1 MPLVFIF
8 IVIETRVI
16 DISTYYLV
24 RKFVNQGSLSAILN
38 LIRTDNE
45 WFLVSI
51 AE

>member
-24 RKFVNQGSLSAILN
+24 RKFVNHSLSAILN